1 MSETALNLEPVNTG
15 QFQAGTSGNPNGRP
29 KGSRNAVSEDF
40 LKDFRDIWQRRGM
53 QALEHVAINEP
64 AKLVQAALQILPKDF
79 QVSVDTDQVNWVINA
94 SPRLTE
100 REWRDSHGLDQ
111 DKLIESDT

>member
-1 MSETALNLEPVNTG
+1 MSQMEVNGKAVNTG
-15 QFQAGTSGNPNGRP
+15 CFQPGQSGNPNGRP

-79 QVSVDTDQVNWVINA
+79 QVSVDPDSVRWVINA

-100 REWRDSHGLDQ
+100 DEWRTQHGLNQ